1 MRNRLLIAALLLAS
15 PSLAHAQTTP
25 SPPSVSQTSQD
36 SVTVHQLLSIIAE
49 RDRLYSQR
57 FDAQEKSTTVAFTAA
72 QKAVDAALISTKES
86 HAASLVAI
94 KETAAA
100 FGAQTKEH
108 FAAINGLQAKL
119 DKQAETFV
127 NIKELRAVE
136 DRMTR
141 MEARGEGAGGT
152 WVIIA
157 AVLGPL
163 LAAAALA
170 VAAFV
175 AFRRPARV

>member
-1 MRNRLLIAALLLAS
+1 MM
-15 PSLAHAQTTP
+15 
-25 SPPSVSQTSQD
+25 
-36 SVTVHQLLSIIAE
+36 AE

-57 FDAQEKSTTVAFTAA
+57 FDAQEKSTIVAFTAA

-86 HAASLVAI
+86 HAASLIAI
-94 KETAAA
+94 KEAAAA

-152 WVIIA
+152 WLIIG

-163 LAAAALA
+163 LAAAALCLT
-170 VAAFV
+170 AFV
-175 AFRRPARV
+175 AFRRQARA